1 MNSENFPDFL
11 NDPTRLY
18 SVSFEELQS
27 LVLEYPYANSLWKL
41 LLCKA
46 YFEDKTEYPK
56 ILESLAMRIQNRSQ
70 LRNFVAHLAQLKAEY
85 ELAQENRQTL
95 DLEDFKRQVIH
106 RAIQEVPTA
115 EKKQEKAQQAEV
127 QPVEKTT
134 ERKQLLDEL
143 FGSETDIEVP
153 KESQKEKPT
162 KESDSVDL
170 ITAALSEH
178 IAASIEVQL
187 HLAALPAKTPS
198 KKKSKKK
205 KKHKPQSKDNF
216 NSWHKAQQ
224 AFQFPTKSGQSV
236 KAKALAAQSI
246 MYNTSIISETLAK
259 LLEDQGYFDKSIKM
273 YEQLCLKNP
282 EKSALFEAKINSLKE
297 RR

>member
-56 ILESLAMRIQNRSQ
+56 ILESLAIRIQNRSQ

-106 RAIQEVPTA
+106 RAIQEVPPA

-153 KESQKEKPT
+153 NESQEEKPT
-162 KESDSVDL
+162 EESDSVDL

-187 HLAALPAKTPS
+187 HLAALPTKTPS
-198 KKKSKKK
+198 KKKAKKK

-216 NSWHKAQQ
+216 DSWHKAQQ

>member
-56 ILESLAMRIQNRSQ
+56 ILESLAIRIQNRSQ

-106 RAIQEVPTA
+106 RAIQEVPPA

-187 HLAALPAKTPS
+187 HLAALPTKTPS
-198 KKKSKKK
+198 KKKAKKK

-224 AFQFPTKSGQSV
+224 AFQFPTKSGQAV

>member
-56 ILESLAMRIQNRSQ
+56 ILESLAIRIQNRSQ

-106 RAIQEVPTA
+106 RAIQEVPPA

-153 KESQKEKPT
+153 KESQEEKLT
-162 KESDSVDL
+162 EESDSVDL

-198 KKKSKKK
+198 KKKAKKK

-216 NSWHKAQQ
+216 DSWHKAQQ

-236 KAKALAAQSI
+236 KAKAMAAQSI

>member
-56 ILESLAMRIQNRSQ
+56 ILESLAIRIQNRSQ
-70 LRNFVAHLAQLKAEY
+70 LRNFVAHLAKLKAEY

-95 DLEDFKRQVIH
+95 DLEDLKRQVIH
-106 RAIQEVPTA
+106 RAIQEVPPP
-115 EKKQEKAQQAEV
+115 EKKQEQAKQAEV

-143 FGSETDIEVP
+143 FGTETEIEVP
-153 KESQKEKPT
+153 KESKQEVPT
-162 KESDSVDL
+162 EESDSVDL

-178 IAASIEVQL
+178 LAASIEVQL
-187 HLAALPAKTPS
+187 HLAAMPTKTPS
-198 KKKSKKK
+198 DMKVKKK

-216 NSWHKAQQ
+216 DSWHKAQQ
-224 AFQFPTKSGQSV
+224 AFQFPTKSDKSV

-297 RR
+297 RI

>member
-56 ILESLAMRIQNRSQ
+56 ILESLAIRIQNRSQ

-106 RAIQEVPTA
+106 RAIQEVPPA

-143 FGSETDIEVP
+143 FGSETDIDVP
-153 KESQKEKPT
+153 KESQEEKPT
-162 KESDSVDL
+162 EESDSVDL

-198 KKKSKKK
+198 KKKAKKK

-216 NSWHKAQQ
+216 DSWHKAQQ

>member
-56 ILESLAMRIQNRSQ
+56 ILESLAIRIQNRSQ

-106 RAIQEVPTA
+106 RAIQEVPPA

-143 FGSETDIEVP
+143 FGSETDIDVP
-153 KESQKEKPT
+153 KESQEEKPT
-162 KESDSVDL
+162 EESDSVDL

-187 HLAALPAKTPS
+187 HLAAFPAKTPS
-198 KKKSKKK
+198 KKKAKMK

-216 NSWHKAQQ
+216 DSWHKAQK

>member
-56 ILESLAMRIQNRSQ
+56 ILESLAIRIQNRSQ

-106 RAIQEVPTA
+106 RAIQEVPPA

-187 HLAALPAKTPS
+187 HLAALPTQTPS
-198 KKKSKKK
+198 KKKAKKK

-224 AFQFPTKSGQSV
+224 AFQFPTNSGQSV